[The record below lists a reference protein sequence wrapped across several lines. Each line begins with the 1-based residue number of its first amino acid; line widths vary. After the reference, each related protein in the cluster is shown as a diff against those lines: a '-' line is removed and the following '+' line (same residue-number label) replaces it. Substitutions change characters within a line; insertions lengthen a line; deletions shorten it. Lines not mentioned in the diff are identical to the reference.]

1 MFCRSLPFLT
11 LRLAIS
17 RLSGLTRGVGRNRFR
32 L

>member
-1 MFCRSLPFLT
+1 MFCRSSLFLT

-17 RLSGLTRGVGRNRFR
+17 RLSGLTRGAGRNSFR